1 MSTNSKKKPVSS
13 LKYQK
18 DHEGVPE
25 FSRVSIPDSGH
36 QGEEAMAIDGMPE
49 KSAYDVFRHEFKR
62 GMDPELYWIDKYKND
77 DDDTKMPQLETDIRS
92 LYAHED
98 VRPEAIIEKMYELH
112 EVNTGM
118 PSLFDDLYEDGEE
131 QDELD
136 RLAGYYKHED
146 NWRNRLILGDSL
158 LVMNS
163 LLNREGMKGQ
173 VQCVY
178 FDPRTALSMPQIGS

>member
-1 MSTNSKKKPVSS
+1 
-13 LKYQK
+13 
-18 DHEGVPE
+18 
-25 FSRVSIPDSGH
+25 
-36 QGEEAMAIDGMPE
+36 MAINGMPE

-62 GMDPELYWIDKYKND
+62 GMDPELYWLDKYKND

-118 PSLFDDLYEDGEE
+118 PSLFDDLYEDDEE
-131 QDELD
+131 QDELE

-146 NWRNRLILGDSL
+146 NWRNRLIGDARLPEADRKTYATVNPYDENSGLQESGLLGPVR
-158 LVMNS
+158 LV
-163 LLNREGMKGQ
+163 K
-173 VQCVY
+173 
-178 FDPRTALSMPQIGS
+178 